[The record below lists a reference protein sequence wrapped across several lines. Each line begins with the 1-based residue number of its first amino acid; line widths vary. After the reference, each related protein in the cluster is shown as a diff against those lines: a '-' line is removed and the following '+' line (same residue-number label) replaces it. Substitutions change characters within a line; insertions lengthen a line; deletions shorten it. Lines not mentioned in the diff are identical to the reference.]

1 MPAITHFHAGVST
14 GGNTA
19 GSTGS
24 IYREIVFVGS
34 NNITLSQSTNGQFA
48 TVSILGESPAGG
60 AFSGGVST
68 GGNTAGATGITGTQ
82 LVFVGSDNITLSQ
95 TTGANGGTISIIGAA
110 GGGTVSSATTVSSVH
125 SANVVGADAG
135 RYALEGHQHA
145 GVINLGASNVGVT
158 AGNTT
163 VRHGNFVF
171 AGSNAITV
179 SQETAAAGSNTLH
192 LQGPRSAT
200 TISAVSAANVIGTRG
215 TAFALE
221 DHQHAGV
228 FSAGASNV
236 GSTAGNTTVVPG
248 RFVFAGSNAVTVSQE
263 TAANS
268 LNTLHVQGPRSA
280 TTISAVTSANV
291 VGTRGTAFALEDHQH
306 EGVYQ
311 VGLSTAGNTAG
322 NTFLRPG
329 RIAFQGSNAI
339 TLSGETAANSLQTI
353 HVQGPRSATTV
364 SSVTTGNVAGTRG
377 TAFALED
384 HQHAGV
390 QRVGV
395 SNIGNTAGNTTLLHG
410 RSVYFSGQANIT
422 LSQVTDANHDMT
434 IGISAAAGAGGNFSG
449 GASNLGNT
457 AGSTGIT
464 GTRLVFVGSD
474 NITLSQST
482 DANGGTLSLF
492 GQSPAGGA
500 FSGGVSTGGNT
511 AGSTGIT
518 GTRLVF
524 AGVDGIT
531 LSQST
536 DANGGTITIEGPNNA
551 IHLWN
556 RGRQKQE
563 NTAGGSLIPAYNRLH
578 ISPLNTDG
586 LPFGHH
592 MTVDTF
598 MQPVTMS
605 DGTATMSAA
614 LTHSWYGAL
623 YTLNGSTLSIQNSF
637 SASVGFAG
645 AATNNS
651 TAFAGVRFLT
661 VHSSNWSA
669 QPSLHPQSTYWFGMM
684 IRSSGS
690 SLSRAGWIV
699 NYGAESTTRHS
710 GYIGVSQLTDN
721 TQAGFMP
728 FWGLYN
734 TTTTAMPAAI
744 QNSDINKWGTLGVY
758 YAPLIFL
765 GSNLSSGW

>member
-1 MPAITHFHAGVST
+1 MPAITHFRGGVSNV
-14 GGNTA
+14 GNTA
-19 GSTGS
+19 GSTGTG
-24 IYREIVFVGS
+24 YRQIVFVGS
-34 NNITLSQSTNGQFA
+34 DNITLSQSTDGQNLTISF
-48 TVSILGESPAGG
+48 SGQSPAGG

-68 GGNTAGATGITGTQ
+68 QGNTAGATGVTGTQ

-145 GVINLGASNVGVT
+145 GVINAGASNVGVT

-179 SQETAAAGSNTLH
+179 SQETAAAGANTLH

-236 GSTAGNTTVVPG
+236 GSTAGNTQVVPG
-248 RFVFAGSNAVTVSQE
+248 QFVFAGSNAITVSQQ
-263 TAANS
+263 TAAGS

-384 HQHAGV
+384 HQHGGV
-390 QRVGV
+390 GRVGV

-434 IGISAAAGAGGNFSG
+434 IGISGGAGGGGAFSA
-449 GASNLGNT
+449 GASNIGNT
-457 AGSTGIT
+457 AGDTGVT
-464 GTRLVFVGSD
+464 GTRLVFAGTP

-482 DANGGTLSLF
+482 DANGATITWSANN
-492 GQSPAGGA
+492 P
-500 FSGGVSTGGNT
+500 SGGSFSAGVSNLGNT
-511 AGSTGIT
+511 SGSTGVT

-524 AGVDGIT
+524 AGADGIT

-536 DANGGTITIEGPNNA
+536 DANGGTITIEGPSNTL
-551 IHLWN
+551 HFWN
-556 RGRQKQE
+556 RGQNKQE
-563 NTAGGSLIPAYNRLH
+563 ATAIQTLTPTANQVHVSPLVVDGRPFPNFMTIETALIPVS
-578 ISPLNTDG
+578 IT
-586 LPFGHH
+586 
-592 MTVDTF
+592 
-598 MQPVTMS
+598 

-614 LTHSWYGAL
+614 LSRSWLIGL
-623 YTLNGSTLSIQNSF
+623 YTLNGSTLSLLNSG
-637 SASVGFAG
+637 SATVGFAA

-651 TAFAGVRFLT
+651 TAFAGIRYVS

-669 QPSLHPQSTYWFGMM
+669 QPTLHPQSSYWVGFMQ
-684 IRSSGS
+684 RTSGS
-690 SLSRAGWIV
+690 SFSRDALV
-699 NYGAESTTRHS
+699 AAYGFGTTTRHS
-710 GYIGVSQLTDN
+710 GYVGVSQLTGN
-721 TQAGFMP
+721 TQAGQFP
-728 FWGLYN
+728 FWGRYD
-734 TTTTAMPAAI
+734 TTTTAMPGSIGSTQINYWNSAA
-744 QNSDINKWGTLGVY
+744 GLY
-758 YAPLIFL
+758 HPFIFL
-765 GSNLSSGW
+765 GSKAWTGF